1 MRKTSYESP
10 SADSIIFNIIRNEG
24 SINRTDLVANTGF
37 AKSTVSLQIN
47 KLIETGIIQEIK
59 PKKSE
64 NTVRKLQIE
73 IVPDAGYVIG
83 VFLGIHRLS
92 ISLFNLRMETIL
104 EAVYDLESILN
115 PEFINRLIIKK
126 IDLLISEAKIQKKS
140 LWGIGL
146 GFPFPVDF
154 HQGISEAPPNLPL
167 WHQYPVQAIYE
178 NHFSCPVLLD
188 NDVNVMALGEAYS
201 GIAQDENDFIFVK
214 VGNGI
219 GCGLFMEGR
228 VYRGAKGSAGDIGHI
243 ALDRETKL
251 CHCGNI
257 GCLETIAAAPS
268 IAQKGLEVA
277 MTGDS
282 PILQKK
288 LAKNHKVTSKD
299 VGEAA
304 QMGDMFALRII
315 KESGK
320 NLGSVLAKLVIFANP
335 GMVVIGGGVT
345 KSGTLYLSAIREEIL
360 RKATHIATIDLQIR
374 YTDLQD
380 KCGPIGSG
388 RLIIEDIFSSR
399 NFTKTIEGKFNIPN
413 ALQDNNG
420 KFL

>member
-1 MRKTSYESP
+1 MRKTNYKSP

-24 SINRTDLVANTGF
+24 SINRTDLAAKTGF

-47 KLIETGIIQEIK
+47 KLIESGIIREIK
-59 PKKSE
+59 PKESE

-73 IVPDAGYVIG
+73 IIPDAGYVIG
-83 VFLGIHRLS
+83 VFLGVHRLS
-92 ISLFNLRMETIL
+92 ISFFNLRMDIIK
-104 EAVYDLESILN
+104 EAAYDLESILD
-115 PEFINRLIIKK
+115 PIFINKFIIEK
-126 IDLLISEAKIQKKS
+126 IDLLISEAEIRKKD

-154 HQGISEAPPNLPL
+154 HLGITETPPNLPL
-167 WHQYPVQAIYE
+167 WHQYPIKLIYE

-201 GIAQDENDFIFVK
+201 GIAQDENDFIYVK

-257 GCLETIAAAPS
+257 GCLETIAATPA
-268 IAQKGLEVA
+268 IAKKGLEVA

-282 PILQKK
+282 PLLEKK
-288 LAKNHKVTSKD
+288 LNENHKVTSKD

-320 NLGSVLAKLVIFANP
+320 NLGSVLAKIVIFANP
-335 GMVVIGGGVT
+335 GMVVIGGGLT
-345 KSGTLYLSAIREEIL
+345 NSGNVYLSAIRKEIL
-360 RKATHIATIDLQIR
+360 RRATHIATIDLQIR
-374 YTDLQD
+374 YTGLQD
-380 KCGPIGSG
+380 KCGPIGAG
-388 RLIIEDIFSSR
+388 RLSIEDIFSSH
-399 NFTKTIEGKFNIPN
+399 NFAKTMAENM
-413 ALQDNNG
+413 
-420 KFL
+420 